1 MNNHCKQ
8 KHGVPALF
16 SFFVPGLGQL
26 VKGDV
31 AKAFGIWGALIVC
44 AFMSI
49 VGIGL
54 LMGLVVWIAQV
65 YDAYNAWK
73 TGNAWGNKLTGQE
86 NRFTGSF

>member
-31 AKAFGIWGALIVC
+31 AKAVGIWGALIVC

-65 YDAYNAWK
+65 YDAYNA
-73 TGNAWGNKLTGQE
+73 
-86 NRFTGSF
+86 

>member
-1 MNNHCKQ
+1 
-8 KHGVPALF
+8 
-16 SFFVPGLGQL
+16 
-26 VKGDV
+26 
-31 AKAFGIWGALIVC
+31 
-44 AFMSI
+44 MSI

-86 NRFTGSF
+86 SRFTGDFFKGEWFFKLIAQITSRS